1 VCSDVI
7 LTSKPVGEK
16 LGGLEDL
23 CRESGRLSAD
33 MSECVESDGDKER
46 ERACGTAE
54 VTDSPDRAAT
64 RDSWTEIE
72 DGEERGS
79 DG

>member
-1 VCSDVI
+1 M
-7 LTSKPVGEK
+7 
-16 LGGLEDL
+16 
-23 CRESGRLSAD
+23 ESGRLSAEI
-33 MSECVESDGDKER
+33 SERAESEGDNER

-54 VTDSPDRAAT
+54 VTDSPEAVAS

-79 DG
+79 GG